1 MQKLNVQTT
10 SLFHQTLVELRL
22 FWRTR
27 QAVYLNFFV
36 PMLGMALF
44 IYLDQE
50 GMLERFYGL
59 LSRGLGA
66 GGAVLAESSPMA
78 LMTVGLITYC
88 IITVAFEGLVPRV
101 VRHRDAGIFKRLG
114 GTPLRK
120 WAFLTSKALSASAY
134 VFIEVVLIL
143 VVGLVSTGV
152 SVAGSWWLLAPLLL
166 LGTFTM
172 AAVGFIVSNLT
183 RSPDGAVAAVH
194 AIYIPML
201 LLCGAFV
208 PIKALPGTLQVVA
221 RAFPLTYFA
230 APFRAVL
237 IEGAGLTTI
246 GGDLIVLVGWTV
258 ISWIVA
264 VKTFRWES

>member
-88 IITVAFEGLVPRV
+88 IITVAFEGLAPHV
-101 VRHRDAGIFKRLG
+101 VRQRDAGIFKRLG

-120 WAFLTSKALSASAY
+120 WVFLTSKALSASVL
-134 VFIEVVLIL
+134 VFIEAALIF
-143 VVGLVSTGV
+143 VVGLVFIFVAVRLSAGGPGEV
-152 SVAGSWWLLAPLLL
+152 AHDEDEGGPANQQSEVEIYKAPYKGEKRRNPHFGQDSVVDEEESHLPD
-166 LGTFTM
+166 
-172 AAVGFIVSNLT
+172 AAAS
-183 RSPDGAVAAVH
+183 R
-194 AIYIPML
+194 
-201 LLCGAFV
+201 
-208 PIKALPGTLQVVA
+208 
-221 RAFPLTYFA
+221 
-230 APFRAVL
+230 
-237 IEGAGLTTI
+237 
-246 GGDLIVLVGWTV
+246 GGDKG
-258 ISWIVA
+258 
-264 VKTFRWES
+264 

>member
-1 MQKLNVQTT
+1 MQKLTHQIT
-10 SLFHQTLVELRL
+10 SLFHQTLAELRL

-44 IYLDQE
+44 VYLSRE

-66 GGAVLAESSPMA
+66 GGATLAASSPMA

-88 IITVAFEGLVPRV
+88 IIAVAFEGLVPRL
-101 VRHRDAGIFKRLG
+101 VRQRDAGIFKRLG
-114 GTPLRK
+114 GAPLRK
-120 WAFLTSKALSASAY
+120 GVFLTSKALSAS
-134 VFIEVVLIL
+134 VLVSIEVALII
-143 VVGLVSTGV
+143 VVGLTSNDVV
-152 SVAGSWWLLAPLLL
+152 VEGSGWLLTVLLL

-172 AAVGFIVSNLT
+172 VALGFVVSNLT

-201 LLCGAFV
+201 LLCGAFAPV
-208 PIKALPGTLQVVA
+208 EALPGVLRVVA
-221 RAFPLTYFA
+221 KALPLTYFA

-237 IEGAGLTTI
+237 VEGVGLVTI
-246 GGDLIVLVGWTV
+246 SGDLMVLIGWT
-258 ISWIVA
+258 IMSWIAA
-264 VKTFRWES
+264 VKTFRWE

>member
-1 MQKLNVQTT
+1 MQKLIHQTA
-10 SLFHQTLVELRL
+10 SIFHQTLVELRL

-44 IYLDQE
+44 VYLSRE

-66 GGAVLAESSPMA
+66 SGATLAASSPMA

-88 IITVAFEGLVPRV
+88 IIAVAFKGLVPRV
-101 VRHRDAGIFKRLG
+101 VRQRDAGIFKRLG
-114 GTPLRK
+114 GAPLRK
-120 WAFLTSKALSASAY
+120 SIFLTSKALSASAL
-134 VFIEVVLIL
+134 VFIEVALIV
-143 VVGLVSTGV
+143 VVGLISDD
-152 SVAGSWWLLAPLLL
+152 VAVDGSGGLLAVLLL

-172 AAVGFIVSNLT
+172 VALGFIVSNLT

-201 LLCGAFV
+201 LLCGAFAPV
-208 PIKALPGTLQVVA
+208 EALPGALRIVA
-221 RAFPLTYFA
+221 KALPLTYFA
-230 APFRAVL
+230 VPFRAVL
-237 IEGAGLTTI
+237 VEGAGLTAI
-246 GGDLIVLVGWTV
+246 GGDLGILAGWMI

-264 VKTFRWES
+264 VKTFRWE